1 MVEFRG
7 KMRVVLLTLQGYTK
21 FVPSSLRKQFSF
33 SIGGELL
40 SQGKDFDHPRVMLT
54 PSLRWMG
61 GLINGENKPE
71 LDDKAFHLPVHQFS
85 NPLQQ
90 SQALSS
96 SFSIQFRFIY
106 IALNDNNSHLEVLH
120 TVW

>member
-7 KMRVVLLTLQGYTK
+7 CKMRVVLLTLQSYTK

-54 PSLRWMG
+54 LSLRWMG
-61 GLINGENKPE
+61 GLINSTVVKT
-71 LDDKAFHLPVHQFS
+71 
-85 NPLQQ
+85 NP
-90 SQALSS
+90 S
-96 SFSIQFRFIY
+96 
-106 IALNDNNSHLEVLH
+106 
-120 TVW
+120 